1 MWKKIVAFFKRGQRL
16 LAADIKVAIEKDTPA
31 INAALA
37 KLEPVAQ
44 KALDDAI
51 QIMLNDIAAAIEAR
65 LG

>member
-1 MWKKIVAFFKRGQRL
+1 MWKKIVAFFKRGQHL
-16 LAADIKVAIEKDTPA
+16 LAADIKVAIDKDTPA